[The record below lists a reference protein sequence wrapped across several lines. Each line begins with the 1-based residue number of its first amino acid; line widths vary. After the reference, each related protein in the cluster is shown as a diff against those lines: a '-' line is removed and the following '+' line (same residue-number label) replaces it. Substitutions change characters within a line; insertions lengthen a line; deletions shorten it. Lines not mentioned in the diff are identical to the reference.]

1 MSEKTLDNVLRH
13 LRIANTYI
21 QTAEDISD
29 KVLKNH
35 IVAADINRLKR
46 KAKDTIEFLD
56 QEYRESHYQRRRG
69 RK

>member
-1 MSEKTLDNVLRH
+1 MSEKTLNNILRH

-35 IVAADINRLKR
+35 NVAASISGLKR
-46 KAKDTIEFLD
+46 EVNDTIEFLD
-56 QEYRESHYQRRRG
+56 REYRECHYQRRKR
-69 RK
+69 